1 VALHEGGAL
10 PYMASAPDQG
20 ADGIGFPIP
29 ETFPKGG
36 DHIPNILLFACIKN
50 SSSFLMKHM
59 SRHVL
64 KKFDENQ
71 SNFKTRTGSNLL
83 NFTEIQQ
90 FC

>member
-1 VALHEGGAL
+1 
-10 PYMASAPDQG
+10 MTSAPDQG
-20 ADGIGFPIP
+20 ADGIGKIGFPIP

-36 DHIPNILLFACIKN
+36 DRIPNILLFACITN

-64 KKFDENQ
+64 KKIDENQ
-71 SNFKTRTGSNLL
+71 SNFKTQTGSNLL